1 MTDTDIINWNNR
13 LKMQPKYNCE
23 RIKKNYM
30 CSNVFRAF
38 FIIKDFV
45 KTGNLIISSGLFLFE
60 QARLQRG
67 NVLLK
72 QGRLDE
78 AHIDYEA
85 VVRLDFV
92 VHEINNKKKN

>member
-1 MTDTDIINWNNR
+1 M
-13 LKMQPKYNCE
+13 LFAKGQ
-23 RIKKNYM
+23 
-30 CSNVFRAF
+30 
-38 FIIKDFV
+38 
-45 KTGNLIISSGLFLFE
+45 FLFK

-85 VVRLDFV
+85 VVRLGFV
-92 VHEINNKKKN
+92 VHEIN

>member
-1 MTDTDIINWNNR
+1 MSGTIS
-13 LKMQPKYNCE
+13 YNFCF
-23 RIKKNYM
+23 K
-30 CSNVFRAF
+30 
-38 FIIKDFV
+38 
-45 KTGNLIISSGLFLFE
+45 

-85 VVRLDFV
+85 VVS
-92 VHEINNKKKN
+92 

>member
-1 MTDTDIINWNNR
+1 M
-13 LKMQPKYNCE
+13 
-23 RIKKNYM
+23 
-30 CSNVFRAF
+30 
-38 FIIKDFV
+38 
-45 KTGNLIISSGLFLFE
+45 FL

-85 VVRLDFV
+85 VVGTNI
-92 VHEINNKKKN
+92 ENKKTT

>member
-1 MTDTDIINWNNR
+1 
-13 LKMQPKYNCE
+13 MQPKYNSE
-23 RIKKNYM
+23 RVKKKYM
-30 CSNVFRAF
+30 CSNFFRAF
-38 FIIKDFV
+38 LVIK
-45 KTGNLIISSGLFLFE
+45 NLFLFE

-92 VHEINNKKKN
+92 VHEIN

>member
-1 MTDTDIINWNNR
+1 MTGKG
-13 LKMQPKYNCE
+13 LKKKYL
-23 RIKKNYM
+23 
-30 CSNVFRAF
+30 CSNFFKAF
-38 FIIKDFV
+38 FVIKD
-45 KTGNLIISSGLFLFE
+45 LFLLE

-85 VVRLDFV
+85 VVRLGFV
-92 VHEINNKKKN
+92 VHKIN

>member
-1 MTDTDIINWNNR
+1 MYSFCIVTIATATMTSQALTH
-13 LKMQPKYNCE
+13 Q
-23 RIKKNYM
+23 
-30 CSNVFRAF
+30 S
-38 FIIKDFV
+38 
-45 KTGNLIISSGLFLFE
+45 LIIFFSL

-85 VVRLDFV
+85 VVGSDLTKI
-92 VHEINNKKKN
+92 INHLKILF

>member
-1 MTDTDIINWNNR
+1 MYSLCIVTIATATMTSQALT
-13 LKMQPKYNCE
+13 LQ
-23 RIKKNYM
+23 
-30 CSNVFRAF
+30 S
-38 FIIKDFV
+38 
-45 KTGNLIISSGLFLFE
+45 LIIIFSL

-85 VVRLDFV
+85 VVGSDSGISK
-92 VHEINNKKKN
+92 INNHLKILF

>member
-1 MTDTDIINWNNR
+1 MFSEHF
-13 LKMQPKYNCE
+13 LLLFHYQ
-23 RIKKNYM
+23 
-30 CSNVFRAF
+30 
-38 FIIKDFV
+38 
-45 KTGNLIISSGLFLFE
+45 IISTVLFLFK

-85 VVRLDFV
+85 VVRLVFLV
-92 VHEINNKKKN
+92 LFTSSI